1 MENKKGR
8 GLFLI
13 IMLVAIPFVIK
24 DIKKEKKESNDKETY
39 IENLSDLNKEKLKK
53 FKDINLKNYYKISNF
68 NVNNYYRYEQYK
80 NLNPSLSY
88 KDVVTNVNINNDLE
102 EYTNTKETKNP
113 NDLLVLVN
121 KYNSLPKN
129 YKPKDLEYVDGAY
142 GDKVPMRKII
152 INDFKELQKQAKKE
166 ININLMPTTAFRDY
180 EFQNTLYTNYVKK
193 DGKKKADKYSA
204 RPGYSEH
211 QTGLAIDLKN
221 MALKDIR
228 LTEENYKWLKE
239 NSYKYGFI
247 IRFPENKVNIT
258 RYQKENWHIRYVGKK
273 VAKIIYEKDLAL
285 EEYID
290 LYITKY

>member
-129 YKPKDLEYVDGAY
+129 YKPKDLEYIDGAY